1 MFVCKDK
8 KKARFFRNISLR
20 KKLENIKTGENVER
34 GRMGCEA
41 RTSGRRSWQANQTM
55 WGGNKQQIDAEINLQ
70 WENEER
76 KTQELLFLA
85 QLIGEM

>member
-1 MFVCKDK
+1 M
-8 KKARFFRNISLR
+8 
-20 KKLENIKTGENVER
+20 ENIKTGENVEL
-34 GRMGCEA
+34 GRMGCGA

-55 WGGNKQQIDAEINLQ
+55 WGGNKQLDTEINLQ

>member
-1 MFVCKDK
+1 MWGKDK
-8 KKARFFRNISLR
+8 WQKILASKPNNVGR
-20 KKLENIKTGENVER
+20 K
-34 GRMGCEA
+34 
-41 RTSGRRSWQANQTM
+41 QTT
-55 WGGNKQQIDAEINLQ
+55 DTEINLQ